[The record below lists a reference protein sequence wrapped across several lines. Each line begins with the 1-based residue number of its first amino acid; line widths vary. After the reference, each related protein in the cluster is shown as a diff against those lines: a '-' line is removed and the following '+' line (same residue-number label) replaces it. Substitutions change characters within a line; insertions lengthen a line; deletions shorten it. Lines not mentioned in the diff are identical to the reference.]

1 MKLYFPHLCQL
12 KNKTSILKWFQIYYL
27 ICPKASLKSQRKTP
41 TKLCAMLFPVQ
52 NWWLKA
58 KLGPQPRTHQD
69 PANPSCGGVTWH
81 CSASPS
87 SLPQNPTQGIA
98 PGLMKQ
104 GNSSV
109 ILKKENKNDRSPL
122 ATSLLRFLPGL
133 VTPCQSRKI
142 ERKPVSEGLVYER
155 TSVNECSSRTWQI
168 YVRNRGEMPF
178 KGARAK
184 LGYLKCHKV
193 GRCI

>member
-1 MKLYFPHLCQL
+1 MCNAFPCTKLVT
-12 KNKTSILKWFQIYYL
+12 KG
-27 ICPKASLKSQRKTP
+27 KAGSPAQDTPGSSKSQ
-41 TKLCAMLFPVQ
+41 LQWGHLALLSISFI
-52 NWWLKA
+52 
-58 KLGPQPRTHQD
+58 
-69 PANPSCGGVTWH
+69 PAPKSHTRDG
-81 CSASPS
+81 
-87 SLPQNPTQGIA
+87 

-109 ILKKENKNDRSPL
+109 ILKKQNKNDRSPL